1 MEFSKRM
8 KLFGDEIFA
17 ALNDKKVALEA
28 QGRTIYNLS
37 VGTPDFAPAPHIV
50 KALTG
55 AAADPENWKYSLRD
69 IPEML
74 SAVCSYYKRRFGV
87 DITPDQV
94 ASCNGSQ
101 EGCGH
106 IGMVLCDEG
115 DTVLLPNP
123 CYPCDEGDTVLLPN
137 PCYPVF
143 IAGAKLAGA
152 VPYYYPLVKEHNF
165 LPYVKDIP
173 EDVARRAKYMIVSL
187 PANPVGSV
195 GNPALYEELVAFA
208 KKYDILL
215 IHDNAYS
222 DIIFDGAEGRSLF
235 NTPGAMDVGVEFFS
249 LSKSFDVTG
258 ARISFLVG
266 RPDVVAAFR
275 RLRGQIDFGMFLP
288 IQQAAIA
295 ALTGPLD
302 MVKEQCGVYQ
312 QRRDALCGG
321 LRSIGWDVPDSHGS
335 MFVWAPIPAKYA
347 SSMDFCMDL
356 VEKSGV
362 LCTPGSSFGPAGE
375 GYVRFALTMPAERI
389 AQAVQAIADSGILN

>member
-8 KLFGDEIFA
+8 NLFGDEIFA
-17 ALNDKKVALEA
+17 ALNEKKVALEA

-37 VGTPDFAPAPHIV
+37 VGTPDFAPAPHIRQ
-50 KALTG
+50 ALVD
-55 AAADPENWKYSLRD
+55 AAKDPENWKYSLRD
-69 IPEML
+69 LPEML
-74 SAVCSYYKRRFGV
+74 QAVCSYYKRRFGV

-123 CYPCDEGDTVLLPN
+123 CYP
-137 PCYPVF
+137 VF

-152 VPYYYPLVKEHNF
+152 KPYFYPLVKEHGF
-165 LPYVKDIP
+165 LPYVAGIP
-173 EDVARRAKYMIVSL
+173 EDVARKAKYMIVSL

-208 KKYDILL
+208 KKYDILI

-222 DIIFDGAEGRSLF
+222 DIIFDGAEGHSFF

-288 IQQAAIA
+288 VQKAAIA

-302 MVKEQCGVYQ
+302 MVKDQCAVYQ
-312 QRRDALCGG
+312 ERRDALCGG
-321 LRSIGWDVPDSHGS
+321 LRSIGWNVPDSHGS
-335 MFVWAPIPAKYA
+335 MFVWAPIPERYT

-362 LCTPGSSFGPAGE
+362 LCTPGSSFGPLGE
-375 GYVRFALTMPAERI
+375 GYVRFALTMPAQRI
-389 AQAVQAIADSGILN
+389 AEAVKAIQDSGILG

>member
-37 VGTPDFAPAPHIV
+37 VGTPDFAPAPHIRQ
-50 KALTG
+50 ALLD

-74 SAVCSYYKRRFGV
+74 QAVCSYYKRRFGV

-123 CYPCDEGDTVLLPN
+123 CYP
-137 PCYPVF
+137 VF

-152 VPYYYPLVKEHNF
+152 VPFYYPLVKEHGF
-165 LPYVKDIP
+165 LPYVKGIP

-195 GNPALYEELVAFA
+195 GTPALYEELVAFA

-222 DIIFDGAEGRSLF
+222 DIIFDGAEGHSLF

-288 IQQAAIA
+288 IQKAAVA

-302 MVKEQCGVYQ
+302 MVRDQCGVYQ

-321 LRSIGWDVPDSHGS
+321 LRAIGWDVPDSHGS

-389 AQAVQAIADSGILN
+389 ARAVAAIADSGILQ

>member
-106 IGMVLCDEG
+106 IGMVL
-115 DTVLLPNP
+115 
-123 CYPCDEGDTVLLPN
+123 CDEGDTVLLPN

-288 IQQAAIA
+288 VQQAAIA

-302 MVKEQCGVYQ
+302 MVKDQCRVYQ

>member
-8 KLFGDEIFA
+8 NLFGDEIFA
-17 ALNDKKVALEA
+17 ALNEKKVALEA

-37 VGTPDFAPAPHIV
+37 VGTPDFAPAPHIRQ
-50 KALTG
+50 ALVD
-55 AAADPENWKYSLRD
+55 AAKDPENWKYSLRD
-69 IPEML
+69 LPEML
-74 SAVCSYYKRRFGV
+74 QAVCSYYKRRFGV
-87 DITPDQV
+87 EITPDQV

-123 CYPCDEGDTVLLPN
+123 CYP
-137 PCYPVF
+137 VF

-152 VPYYYPLVKEHNF
+152 KPYFYPLVKEHGF
-165 LPYVKDIP
+165 LPYVAGIP
-173 EDVARRAKYMIVSL
+173 EDVARKAKYMIVSL

-208 KKYDILL
+208 KKYDILI

-222 DIIFDGAEGRSLF
+222 DIIFDGAEGHSFF

-288 IQQAAIA
+288 VQKAAIA

-302 MVKEQCGVYQ
+302 MVKDQCAVYQ
-312 QRRDALCGG
+312 ERRDALCGG
-321 LRSIGWDVPDSHGS
+321 LRSIGWNVPDSHGS
-335 MFVWAPIPAKYA
+335 MFVWAPIPERYT

-362 LCTPGSSFGPAGE
+362 LCTPGSSFGPLGE
-375 GYVRFALTMPAERI
+375 GYVRFALTMPAQRI
-389 AQAVQAIADSGILN
+389 AEAVKAIQDSGILG

>member
-37 VGTPDFAPAPHIV
+37 VGTPDFAPAPHIRQ
-50 KALTG
+50 ALLD

-74 SAVCSYYKRRFGV
+74 QAVCSYYKRRFGV

-123 CYPCDEGDTVLLPN
+123 CYP
-137 PCYPVF
+137 VF

-152 VPYYYPLVKEHNF
+152 VPFYYPLVKEHGF
-165 LPYVKDIP
+165 LPYVKGIP

-195 GNPALYEELVAFA
+195 GTPALYEELVAFA

-222 DIIFDGAEGRSLF
+222 DIIFDGAEGHSLF

-288 IQQAAIA
+288 IQKAAIA

-302 MVKEQCGVYQ
+302 MVRDQCAVYQ

-335 MFVWAPIPAKYA
+335 MFVWAPIPPKYA

-362 LCTPGSSFGPAGE
+362 LCTPGSSFGPAAE
-375 GYVRFALTMPAERI
+375 GYVRFALTMPAGQI
-389 AQAVQAIADSGILN
+389 AQAVQAIAESGILA